1 MLREGDEHIVERIL
15 TWGDWDLELRDLE
28 LRKRAPDV
36 YWYLL
41 LGLDVVHCRL
51 SYIICISE
59 IIFVVFLIDLIFL
72 NVQQETPR
80 NLAVTSWKP
89 SITDI
94 FDQFC
99 ILLSVFR
106 IISDASNVEIW
117 INLAENFFQ
126 TKILP
131 RKVRAIKLKFL
142 LTGVLCKLDCL
153 VIFKFLDNVNKL
165 AVVGALFSVIV
176 DNNLRQL
183 SQLIIRLH
191 S

>member
-80 NLAVTSWKP
+80 NLAATSWKP
-89 SITDI
+89 PITDI
-94 FDQFC
+94 FYQFC
-99 ILLSVFR
+99 ILLGVLR

-176 DNNLRQL
+176 DNNLWQL
-183 SQLIIRLH
+183 SQLIIWLD

>member
-80 NLAVTSWKP
+80 NLAATSWKP
-89 SITDI
+89 PITDI

>member
-80 NLAVTSWKP
+80 NLAATSWKP
-89 SITDI
+89 PITDI
-94 FDQFC
+94 FYQFC
-99 ILLSVFR
+99 ILLGVLR